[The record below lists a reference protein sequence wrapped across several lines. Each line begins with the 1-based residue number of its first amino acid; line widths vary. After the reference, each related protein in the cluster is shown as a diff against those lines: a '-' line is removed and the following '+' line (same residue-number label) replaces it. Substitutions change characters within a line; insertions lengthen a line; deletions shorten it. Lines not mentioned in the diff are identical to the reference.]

1 MGVVSYKMGNVK
13 NDLAIVIGMMSKIRI
28 IVARSGDADQ
38 AITVSQE
45 EKEEIKIF
53 SDTLRRL
60 STLKRMAII
69 YK

>member
-1 MGVVSYKMGNVK
+1 MALISYKMGDIK
-13 NDLAIVIGMMSKIRI
+13 NDLAIVIGMISKVRI

-38 AITVSQE
+38 AITVSRE
-45 EKEEIKIF
+45 EKNEIKTF